1 MVVWTTP
8 YVIASLPTDFNFAQ
22 ESIAGVAP
30 DSYRDRRWFF
40 PAPSEILGFS
50 LGNGCHLCSI
60 RGEYLEEAS
69 LFRMSPEITNSP
81 ERAPY
86 QSEGCS
92 PSF

>member
-1 MVVWTTP
+1 MVKEDREMVVRTTP

-50 LGNGCHLCSI
+50 LGNGCPGLLRRPVVPESFRDCHPI
-60 RGEYLEEAS
+60 RHQ
-69 LFRMSPEITNSP
+69 T
-81 ERAPY
+81 
-86 QSEGCS
+86 
-92 PSF
+92 